1 MPYFPGVGYGV
12 AELFSKVP
20 GAIRAKKEYDE
31 AQDLKQRQQKV
42 NEDAEARALMSTE
55 STVRE
60 SNYRMTKERSI
71 AKGEGDSA
79 GITSGIGYQDTQGG
93 AAPVEGEK
101 EPITEAGAT
110 AALDALEGGTPAGD
124 TSPDPYGLPKDEQG
138 RYTMDTLGNPVTYDE
153 NTQEI
158 TSGNGH
164 LLPTHGQAD
173 AVKGSGA
180 QAKTGQK
187 AGQTVRRD
195 PLGKAGGSASKGPEV
210 PTNNYG
216 LGPKTELPVRAGKAV
231 VTPTEG
237 ASMLKAS
244 DAEYKRAAEI
254 KTRLE
259 DALKTV
265 DARYGANSDEAIF
278 IKATLRK
285 NVGAKYQEV
294 IGGAEKAKRDGE
306 LANFAQLGTQV
317 ASSILS
323 HVSQGGVVDQAFAT
337 KNAEL
342 FKAAGMDPG
351 MLAGLRMSGTRKGDH
366 PLFKGM
372 MINAG
377 GMIIPNEA
385 VARLANPALP
395 WMERVKGWEDVT
407 KFLKIQDEILLK
419 AREIAANDPVA
430 KQRWL
435 FGMRDQLV
443 QRQAENQVRVN
454 DLHKHVKEGTAFA
467 PEVTMPDGSKI
478 KVPLPVGNQNTSQDM
493 MMKML
498 DDYATGTPAQRALY
512 AQHIRPIQVAMW
524 QNQDQIK
531 FIEAMGGMKEPPSP
545 EYLGAVAGAK
555 AAGAAVGG
563 LSGLDQYSKT
573 RKGSAQ

>member
-31 AQDLKQRQQKV
+31 AQDLKLRQQKV

-55 STVRE
+55 STVKE

-71 AKGEGDSA
+71 AQGEGDSA
-79 GITSGIGYQDTQGG
+79 SINSGIGYSDTKEG

-101 EPITEAGAT
+101 APITEAGAT

-124 TSPDPYGLPKDEQG
+124 TTPDPYGLPKDEQG

-164 LLPTHGQAD
+164 LLPTHGQSD
-173 AVKGSGA
+173 V
-180 QAKTGQK
+180 AKTGQK

-195 PLGKAGGSASKGPEV
+195 PLGKAGGAASKGPEV

-216 LGPKTELPVRAGKAV
+216 LGAKTELPVRKGEAV

-244 DAEYKRAAEI
+244 EAEYKRAAEI

-317 ASSILS
+317 ASSIIS

-351 MLAGLRMSGTRKGDH
+351 MLAGLRMSGTRKGDN

-419 AREIAANDPVA
+419 AREIASNDPVA

-478 KVPLPVGNQNTSQDM
+478 KVPLPVGNQDTSQDM

-498 DDYATGTPAQRALY
+498 DAYATGTPAQRALY
-512 AQHIRPIQVAMW
+512 AQLIRPIQVAMW
-524 QNQDQIK
+524 QNPDQIK
-531 FIEAMGGMKEPPSP
+531 FIEAMAGMKEMPSP
-545 EYLGAVAGAK
+545 EYLGRVAEQKAGGTIEGQLKALQEENARLK
-555 AAGAAVGG
+555 AANANP
-563 LSGLDQYSKT
+563 
-573 RKGSAQ
+573 RK